1 MQRMRERGEKG
12 PQRPRQNEPGME
24 REIQRDR
31 AEERSQKG
39 WNVGGVKGS

>member
-1 MQRMRERGEKG
+1 MQRTRERGEKG
-12 PQRPRQNEPGME
+12 PQRPRQNEPRME
-24 REIQRDR
+24 RDR